1 MCKLQSIYEIPTYQ
15 LIVKYFCLGKFFVV
29 PAERAEQPVRDGEQQ
44 DDRAPCRLSG
54 FIAG

>member
-1 MCKLQSIYEIPTYQ
+1 MCKLQCIYEIPTYQ